1 MGGIGRLVSR
11 APVDS
16 IDLHRNMLG
25 NPLRCAPFAPPD
37 LMPRS
42 LISITEARHRVLDA
56 TTPLGPETVALD
68 DALGRVLAQDVTA
81 AGDVPPF
88 PCSAM
93 DGYAVMAGDA
103 GRTLR
108 IVGESRAGTP
118 SGHRLVEGEA
128 IRISTGAAIPPGATA
143 VIPQEK
149 VALDGGDAIHTNA
162 ASSPGEHIRGA
173 GEDMRARTVVLTAGA
188 RLGPVALGAAAA
200 AGAGSVIA
208 SRRPRVTVLCTGD
221 ELRAPGE
228 PLGPGEIH
236 NSNAPMLTGLA
247 QRTGAVTAP
256 ARRLP
261 DDRDATTEGI
271 GQALDQSDVVIIS
284 GGVSVGPH
292 DHVKPALDALGVRE
306 VFWSVA
312 LQPGKPTWFG
322 VPAAGHPLVF
332 GLPGNP
338 VSAVVTFSLFVA
350 PALAALQ
357 GGPAPAPP
365 RATALLGVD
374 VRRNP
379 GREQMI
385 RVRLSDEDDGVW
397 AYPNGGQGSHI
408 LTSLLGADALALIP
422 SGEGELPRGSTV
434 ALHALAG

>member
-1 MGGIGRLVSR
+1 
-11 APVDS
+11 
-16 IDLHRNMLG
+16 
-25 NPLRCAPFAPPD
+25 
-37 LMPRS
+37 MPRS
-42 LISITEARHRVLDA
+42 LISITDARQRVLDA
-56 TTPLGPETVALD
+56 ATPLGTEQVEID
-68 DALGRVLAQDVTA
+68 DALGRVLAQDVAA

-93 DGYAVMAGDA
+93 DGYAVIAGDA

-118 SGHRLVEGEA
+118 SSHEVAEGEA
-128 IRISTGAAIPPGATA
+128 MRISTGAAIPPGATA
-143 VIPQEK
+143 VIPQEN
-149 VALDGGDAIHTNA
+149 VELNGGNSIHTSA
-162 ASSPGEHIRGA
+162 AARPGEHIRGA
-173 GEDMRARTVVLTAGA
+173 GEDMRARTVVLSAGTP
-188 RLGPVALGAAAA
+188 LGPVALGAAVA
-200 AGAGSVIA
+200 AGVGSVIA
-208 SRRPRVTVLCTGD
+208 TRRPRVSVVCTGD

-228 PLGPGEIH
+228 PLRPGEIH

-247 QRTGAVTAP
+247 QRAGAVTTP
-256 ARRLP
+256 ASRLP
-261 DDRDATTEGI
+261 DDRQATEDGI
-271 GQALDQSDVVIIS
+271 GRALAESDVVIIS

-322 VPAAGHPLVF
+322 VPPAGHPLVF

-357 GGPAPAPP
+357 GAPNPEPP
-365 RATALLGVD
+365 RPTAVLGVE
-374 VRRNP
+374 VARNP
-379 GREQMI
+379 RRDQMI
-385 RVRLSDEDDGVW
+385 RVRLTDEDDIVR
-397 AYPNGGQGSHI
+397 AYPNGAQGSHI

-422 SGEGELPRGSTV
+422 SGEGELPSGATV
-434 ALHALAG
+434 TLHALAG

>member
-1 MGGIGRLVSR
+1 
-11 APVDS
+11 
-16 IDLHRNMLG
+16 
-25 NPLRCAPFAPPD
+25 
-37 LMPRS
+37 MPRS
-42 LISITEARHRVLDA
+42 LISITEAHRRVLDA
-56 TTPLGPETVALD
+56 IRPLGTEPVDLD

-93 DGYAVMAGDA
+93 DGYAVIAGDA
-103 GRTLR
+103 GRTLQ

-118 SGHRLVEGEA
+118 SHHRLTEGEA
-128 IRISTGAAIPPGATA
+128 IRISTGAAVPPGATA
-143 VIPQEK
+143 VIPQENIE
-149 VALDGGDAIHTNA
+149 LNGGDAIHTNA
-162 ASSPGEHIRGA
+162 VAEPGEHIRGA
-173 GEDMRARTVVLTAGA
+173 GEDMRARTVVLSAGTP
-188 RLGPVALGAAAA
+188 LGPVALGAAAA
-200 AGAGSVIA
+200 AGVGSVTA
-208 SRRPRVTVLCTGD
+208 TRRPRVSVLCTGD

-247 QRTGAVTAP
+247 RRAGAVTTP

-261 DDRDATTEGI
+261 DDPNATTEGI
-271 GQALDQSDVVIIS
+271 RAAMADSDVVIIS

-292 DHVKPALDALGVRE
+292 DHVKPALDALGVDE

-322 VPAAGHPLVF
+322 VPSTGGPLVF

-357 GGPAPAPP
+357 GARSPEPP
-365 RATALLGVD
+365 RATAVLGTD
-374 VRRNP
+374 VARNP
-379 GREQMI
+379 RRDQMI
-385 RVRLSDEDDGVW
+385 RVRLTDEGDTVR
-397 AYPNGGQGSHI
+397 AYPNGAQGSHI

-422 SGEGELPRGSTV
+422 SGEGDLPSGSAIT
-434 ALHALAG
+434 LHALAG